1 MFRYHNKL
9 FFYRKD
15 NEASQDA
22 DQISKVY
29 GYYTVTRKTA
39 AKRFTRFQSDRFA
52 IKNAFGSGRLIPK
65 QRRKEIYKHQL
76 FEESCTYELIYYAK
90 KIMVDGN

>member
-1 MFRYHNKL
+1 MFRYHNKIS
-9 FFYRKD
+9 FYRKD
-15 NEASQDA
+15 NEASWEA
-22 DQISKVY
+22 DWIRK
-29 GYYTVTRKTA
+29 VTRKTA

-52 IKNAFGSGRLIPK
+52 IKDAFGAGRLILK

-76 FEESCTYELIYYAK
+76 FEKSWTHEEFIYCAK